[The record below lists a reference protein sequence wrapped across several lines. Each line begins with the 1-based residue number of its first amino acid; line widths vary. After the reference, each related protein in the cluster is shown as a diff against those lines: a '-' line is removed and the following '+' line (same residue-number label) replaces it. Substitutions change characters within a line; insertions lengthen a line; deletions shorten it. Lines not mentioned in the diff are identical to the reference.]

1 MPCLISV
8 NISFGVA
15 GKGVSRRSR
24 ARMQRE
30 PAGGRVANQILVREA
45 SLILEGGARRDI
57 LWLQLKV
64 DSSSEA

>member
-1 MPCLISV
+1 MSV
-8 NISFGVA
+8 NILFGVA
-15 GKGVSRRSR
+15 GEGWLAVARRSR
-24 ARMQRE
+24 ARMQRG

-64 DSSSEA
+64 D